1 VAKALKPRST
11 SLKVNQL
18 LSSLI
23 LARTYMHM
31 CVCFVFSLY
40 ALHVVSV
47 FFFFFFLGWLGKFW
61 FGHLIM

>member
-47 FFFFFFLGWLGKFW
+47 FFFFFLAWLANFCC
-61 FGHLIM
+61 GHLIM